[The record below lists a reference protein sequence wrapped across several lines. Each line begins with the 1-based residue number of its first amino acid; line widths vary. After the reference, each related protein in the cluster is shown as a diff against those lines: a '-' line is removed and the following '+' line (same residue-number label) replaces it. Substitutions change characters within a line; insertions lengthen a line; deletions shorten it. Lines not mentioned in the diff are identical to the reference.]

1 MPADY
6 SIYFLD
12 ESLITISDGGQLDGV
27 TQGNGSHLQDLF
39 ITLDSNAWEAV
50 EISDDD
56 ANFQDSDSSQ
66 RLFGDQT
73 IAGTTYPDNTVVEAE
88 YGMALTDGTNTWQ
101 VVGFNFNQDSPAFGT
116 VEGLAFIG
124 EAGEFPPVGVPLQVV
139 STFEGP
145 SFAAEDYATPICV
158 VSGTLV
164 RTPDGMRAI
173 ENIVAGD
180 CVVTRDHGI
189 QAVQWTG
196 ARTFAAQGTCAPVA
210 FGVGALGNTAPL
222 LVSQQ
227 HRMLVT
233 GWQAELL
240 FGEDEVLV
248 PAAYLLNDT
257 NVRLRVGGTVRYHHL
272 LLAQHAV
279 IETNGAWSESFHPG
293 AQALSTVPSGA
304 YRELIT
310 LFPQLAQAAIDIVPP
325 CGYPVIKRHEGA
337 LIGLI

>member
-12 ESLITISDGGQLDGV
+12 ESLITISGGGQLDGV

-88 YGMALTDGTNTWQ
+88 YGLTLTDGTNTWQ

-158 VSGTLV
+158 VSGTMI
-164 RTPDGMRAI
+164 RTPNGQRAV
-173 ENIVAGD
+173 EDIVAGD
-180 CVVTRDHGI
+180 LVVTRDHGVR
-189 QAVQWTG
+189 AVQWTG
-196 ARTFAAQGTCAPVA
+196 ARRFAARGNCTPVR
-210 FGVGALGNTAPL
+210 FETGALGNTAPL
-222 LVSQQ
+222 VVSQQ

-240 FGEDEVLV
+240 FGEDEVLI
-248 PAAYLLNDT
+248 PAVHLLNDT
-257 NVRLRVGGTVRYHHL
+257 TVRLQRGGTVQYHHL
-272 LLAQHAV
+272 LLDRHAV

-293 AQALSTVPSGA
+293 AQALKDVARDA
-304 YRELIT
+304 YAELIA
-310 LFPQLAQAAIDIVPP
+310 LFPELAKQVSETEPP
-325 CGYPVIKRHEGA
+325 CGYPIMKRHEGT
-337 LIGLI
+337 LIHLG